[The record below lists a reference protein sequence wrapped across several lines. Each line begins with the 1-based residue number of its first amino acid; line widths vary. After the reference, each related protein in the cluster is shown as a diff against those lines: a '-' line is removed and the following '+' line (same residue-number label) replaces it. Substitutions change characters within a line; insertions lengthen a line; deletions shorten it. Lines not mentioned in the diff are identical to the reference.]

1 MTVSIRRVLLGGL
14 VAAIGL
20 ASGAAPAQDGDNEP
34 LVIVPLEDADGEA
47 DGAGHPP
54 APATPDLDLEVE
66 TLEAVSAETAGT
78 LDTKSGGFG
87 HDMWRGSDG
96 ALVALVMPEIRGGA
110 GSRVMTNLARRLL
123 LTAGSAPEGDAGDL
137 LGARIGRLVAIGRQ
151 DDVPGL
157 IDSAGLRALTAAGH
171 RGRIEALLLDGD
183 NDAACQA
190 ARDALATG
198 DDDTIALTL
207 VFCQRLAGRHA
218 AAELG
223 LAVLRDAGAPVGER
237 YLALDRGLARGRPV
251 PLDSLE
257 GVSPLLFAMTLATGA
272 GLSPDRF
279 AAAPAPILRAASMR
293 EALPLE
299 VRLHAAERAVA
310 AGAMEGAELAV
321 LYGRTPFSD
330 DEIAHALARAEDLA
344 GPFGR
349 ALLYRAAARHDLPAG
364 KAEALSAML
373 RHAAGEDG
381 KDGFIA
387 AARAIGEETAR
398 LTPDARLAW
407 FSGDAAMALLAG
419 GMPEHAARWWPLLE
433 DRARDDAVAAAQ
445 VAALWPIYRLA
456 FGEQFPDDGARMLRW
471 WDAGARL
478 DPGGVPAQAELY
490 LALFAALDDRVAEA
504 LTVDALAAPP
514 SEAAAGRRTGAAG
527 RMMALDAAA
536 RDGRTGEI
544 VLLSLALL
552 GPDGPAEADAVVLRR
567 VVEALR
573 SAGLGREARLLAMEA
588 AFANGI

>member
-20 ASGAAPAQDGDNEP
+20 APGAAPAQDGDNEP

-47 DGAGHPP
+47 DGAGPPP

-299 VRLHAAERAVA
+299 VRLHAAETRR
-310 AGAMEGAELAV
+310 
-321 LYGRTPFSD
+321 GR
-330 DEIAHALARAEDLA
+330 
-344 GPFGR
+344 G
-349 ALLYRAAARHDLPAG
+349 
-364 KAEALSAML
+364 
-373 RHAAGEDG
+373 
-381 KDGFIA
+381 
-387 AARAIGEETAR
+387 
-398 LTPDARLAW
+398 
-407 FSGDAAMALLAG
+407 
-419 GMPEHAARWWPLLE
+419 
-433 DRARDDAVAAAQ
+433 
-445 VAALWPIYRLA
+445 
-456 FGEQFPDDGARMLRW
+456 
-471 WDAGARL
+471 
-478 DPGGVPAQAELY
+478 
-490 LALFAALDDRVAEA
+490 
-504 LTVDALAAPP
+504 
-514 SEAAAGRRTGAAG
+514 
-527 RMMALDAAA
+527 
-536 RDGRTGEI
+536 RDGRRGARR
-544 VLLSLALL
+544 SLWPDAVQRRRDRPCARARRRPR
-552 GPDGPAEADAVVLRR
+552 GPLRPGPALPGRRPPRPAGGQGRGPLGHAAPCGGRGRKGRLHRRRAHHRRGDREADARR
-567 VVEALR
+567 PASPGFRATRRWRFWRAACPNTRRAGGPCWRTGRATTPWRRRR
-573 SAGLGREARLLAMEA
+573 SLPSGPSTASPSASSFPTTARACSGGGTPA
-588 AFANGI
+588 RGSTPGASPPRRSFTWRSSRRSTIGWPRP